1 MTVYLTAE
9 QVLFV
14 HYRLLSETGGEHS
27 VRDIGLLESA
37 VARPQATFDRQE
49 LYPDIFE
56 KAAALM
62 ESLVNNH
69 PFVDGNKRTG
79 IACAVLFL
87 QQNGISFSAKNTE
100 LEKFTLRVASSNAV
114 RAFTCFVTSSPQ
126 ASSDSTSPSRP
137 RMG

>member
-14 HYRLLSETGGEHS
+14 HYRLVSETGGEHG
-27 VRDIGLLESA
+27 VRDLGLLESA

-49 LYPDIFE
+49 LYPDAFE

-62 ESLVNNH
+62 ESLINNH

-87 QQNGISFSAKNTE
+87 QQNGISFVAKNAD
-100 LEKFTLRVASSNAV
+100 LEKFTLRVASSEAG
-114 RAFTCFVTSSPQ
+114 RSEIAQWLKKHSQ
-126 ASSDSTSPSRP
+126 A
-137 RMG
+137 

>member
-9 QVLFV
+9 QVLFI
-14 HYRLLSETGGEHS
+14 HYRLVSETGGEHG

-37 VARPQATFDRQE
+37 IARPRATFDRHD
-49 LYPDIFE
+49 LYPSNFE

-79 IACAVLFL
+79 IACTVLFL
-87 QQNGISFSAKNTE
+87 MQNGVTFSATNPE
-100 LEKFTLRVASSNAV
+100 LETFTLRVASSKIKH
-114 RAFTCFVTSSPQ
+114 PQ
-126 ASSDSTSPSRP
+126 IVKWLENHSRF
-137 RMG
+137 

>member
-14 HYRLLSETGGEHS
+14 HYRLVSETGGEHG
-27 VRDIGLLESA
+27 VRDLGLLESA
-37 VARPQATFDRQE
+37 IARPRATFEQHE
-49 LYPDIFE
+49 LYPDLFE

-62 ESLVNNH
+62 ESMINNH

-87 QQNGISFSAKNTE
+87 QQNGVSFSARNTE
-100 LEKFTLRVASSNAV
+100 LEKFTLRVASSKAG
-114 RAFTCFVTSSPQ
+114 RSEITEWLMKHSHS
-126 ASSDSTSPSRP
+126 
-137 RMG
+137 

>member
-9 QVLFV
+9 QVLFI
-14 HYRLLSETGGEHS
+14 HYRLVGETGGEHG

-37 VARPQATFDRQE
+37 IARPRATFDRHD
-49 LYPDIFE
+49 LYPSIFE

-79 IACAVLFL
+79 IACTVLFL
-87 QQNGISFSAKNTE
+87 MQNGVAFSATNSE
-100 LEKFTLRVASSNAV
+100 LETFALRVA
-114 RAFTCFVTSSPQ
+114 
-126 ASSDSTSPSRP
+126 ASKLKHSEIAKWLENHCRF
-137 RMG
+137 